1 MIYKYPYFFTYVN
14 ILYAC
19 NFARDPISS
28 EILKFLILRGPF
40 TAYRIAKELNLH
52 FAQVYRKVRRMES
65 FGLVRRDGNRRGDL
79 VKVTPR
85 GLVVCY
91 YYGCVRH
98 EIVLDKLA
106 KLYRVRREDLAVF
119 LDNYLETFKNDVLID
134 DLPVMV
140 YYAMYR
146 GMPHSVT
153 APLLPLV
160 LKVIQLKIE

>member
-1 MIYKYPYFFTYVN
+1 MLN
-14 ILYAC
+14 ILYTC
-19 NFARDPISS
+19 NLARDPISS

-52 FAQVYRKVRRMES
+52 FAQVYRKVRRMEN
-65 FGLVRRDGNRRGDL
+65 FGLVRRGGNRRGD
-79 VKVTPR
+79 VVEITPR
-85 GLVVCY
+85 GLIVCY

-119 LDNYLETFKNDVLID
+119 LDGYLETFKNDMLID

-140 YYAMYR
+140 YYAVYK

-153 APLLPLV
+153 APLLPLALRV
-160 LKVIQLKIE
+160 FQVTKN